1 MWILISSCSVVD
13 KETQYFIAEATKTVM
28 LSDTRKF
35 DREGD
40 SLWVG
45 CTSVPKA
52 GRLCEASS
60 LPPNDEGELMIIEDG
75 RATTNTW
82 EIPMFYGYG
91 PKPR

>member
-1 MWILISSCSVVD
+1 MGILISSPSVVD
-13 KETQYFIAEATKTVM
+13 KETQYFIAEATQTVT

-52 GRLCEASS
+52 GRLCEACNLS
-60 LPPNDEGELMIIEDG
+60 PNDEEELITTEDSS
-75 RATTNTW
+75 AATNTRK
-82 EIPMFYGYG
+82 IPMFYGYG
-91 PKPR
+91 SSPR